1 MGEEIPEEAPP
12 EKRIEVEEERR
23 REVKRATEPLAIMR
37 LALEL
42 LKTEEKT
49 AADREAKLS
58 ILKFLRSLE
67 DGRTDE
73 YIRGYREGY
82 TQGYRDGVGARREE
96 VSGEG
101 GG

>member
-1 MGEEIPEEAPP
+1 MGEEIPEEAPL
-12 EKRIEVEEERR
+12 EKRIEVEERR
-23 REVKRATEPLAIMR
+23 REVKRAAEPLAIMR
-37 LALEL
+37 MALEL

-82 TQGYRDGVGARREE
+82 TQGYRDGVAARREE
-96 VSGEG
+96 VSEG
-101 GG
+101 GS